1 MKYKTKQTIFSIL
14 AFLIILGGTILAGS
28 LIPTGPVG
36 TPTMYTLSDIYNKL
50 TIPSY
55 TSSPTHSV
63 STSSSPTTGTFK
75 TLTEIWSAIPS
86 YLTGDTSNATSTRSG
101 TTLTLTIPRGISDGT
116 ATLSTTSAN
125 LIAGN
130 ILSSASIFG
139 LTGTAND
146 PAGATEGRVVASA
159 SGDVMSGKF
168 AFSTDGTIINGTGS
182 AGTPAPTW
190 AVADVSWPA
199 PWNGPEAQTPFADW
213 TTANTACLT
222 TYSESGKPAG
232 TWRLPTIID
241 LFDKYS
247 AVGGYV
253 SWASGSYWSS
263 TEYPRDTTK
272 VHTFQMDFD
281 AFAPGGKSKTVSD
294 YEYTRCVR

>member
-1 MKYKTKQTIFSIL
+1 MKFKTKQIIFSAL

-63 STSSSPTTGTFK
+63 STTSLPTTGTMN
-75 TLTEIWSAIPS
+75 TLSEIWSAIPS

-116 ATLSTTSAN
+116 STLSTTSAG

-130 ILSSASIFG
+130 ILASANVFG

-146 PAGATEGRVVASA
+146 PAGATGGRTLATTDKIISD
-159 SGDVMSGKF
+159 SF

-182 AGTPAPTW
+182 AGSPTLEWSADYPTGYVDW
-190 AVADVSWPA
+190 A
-199 PWNGPEAQTPFADW
+199 
-213 TTANTACLT
+213 TAGAYCTGLGGG
-222 TYSESGKPAG
+222 Y
-232 TWRLPTIID
+232 RLPTYVE
-241 LFDKYS
+241 LVTKYL
-247 AVGGYV
+247 ATNPENTAG
-253 SWASGSYWSS
+253 
-263 TEYPRDTTK
+263 
-272 VHTFQMDFD
+272 FQ
-281 AFAPGGKSKTVSD
+281 
-294 YEYTRCVR
+294 TRLYFLG